1 MDIIC
6 GFIHCTYITT
16 YIALNCF
23 SLLSHISLHQPTG
36 LHPGVA
42 PVRGAGVE
50 APAAVD
56 YRLRGEEGHAPR
68 HDVAPTAGGGGQR
81 ALAQ

>member
-1 MDIIC
+1 M
-6 GFIHCTYITT
+6 
-16 YIALNCF
+16 L
-23 SLLSHISLHQPTG
+23 QPTG

-56 YRLRGEEGHAPR
+56 YRLRGAEGHAPR